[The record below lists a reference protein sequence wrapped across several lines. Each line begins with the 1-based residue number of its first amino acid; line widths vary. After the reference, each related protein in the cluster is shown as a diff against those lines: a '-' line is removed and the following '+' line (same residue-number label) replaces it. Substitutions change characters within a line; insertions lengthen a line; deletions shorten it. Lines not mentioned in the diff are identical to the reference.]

1 MSKEILENYT
11 KETKQLNEKLLLEAK
26 KIDEIF
32 KGKNPEAQITYR
44 DLFEIIQ
51 SLLEIN
57 YLQVDKGIH
66 CQNTYSQI
74 FQKTIDKIY
83 KDMFKLHR
91 IKTEKDLT
99 NK

>member
-1 MSKEILENYT
+1 MPKEILENYT

-32 KGKNPEAQITYR
+32 KGKNPEAQVTYR
-44 DLFEIIQ
+44 DLFEIVQ
-51 SLLEIN
+51 SLLDIGC
-57 YLQVDKGIH
+57 LQDDKDILL
-66 CQNTYSQI
+66 QNTYSQI

-83 KDMFKLHR
+83 KDMFKLHG